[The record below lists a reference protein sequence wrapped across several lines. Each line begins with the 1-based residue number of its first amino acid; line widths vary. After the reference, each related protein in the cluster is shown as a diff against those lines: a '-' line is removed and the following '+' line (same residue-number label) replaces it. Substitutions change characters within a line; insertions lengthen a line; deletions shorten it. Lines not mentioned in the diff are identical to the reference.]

1 MKIKLHKCFA
11 WLHIVGRSKTLR
23 IMKII
28 LLLVILGVSNIYAS
42 VFSQS
47 IDINLTLKSVPLK
60 EAFTQIESKTDYKF
74 LYRSDLIDIDKLTN
88 LEVKGKS
95 TLDNFLALLL
105 HNTEISY
112 NVLNNNLIVL
122 APKQQHIITGV
133 VTDAK
138 TGLTI
143 PGVNVLIEGTNQ
155 GTVTDLSGKYSI
167 EVPDLNA
174 TLVFSFI
181 GYESQKIALTG
192 RTSVNVKMVS
202 SIGNLSEVVV
212 IGYGTQRKKDLTS
225 SVSVVATKE
234 IGSLPVPSISDALQG
249 RAAGV
254 QVISSGAPGSDATF
268 RIRGV
273 GTINNN
279 DPLLVIDGVPVSSGL
294 NQLNMNDVESIQVL
308 KDASATAIYGSRGAN
323 GVLIVTTKRG
333 KGDKSHLDFNYFMG
347 LQRAANVVDML
358 NAEQFATLHN
368 EIMSNAG
375 LPQNPAFAN
384 PASLGSG
391 TDWLGELFDVAPI
404 SNYSLSY
411 SGNSEKTN
419 YYVSG
424 NILDQDGIVLNTG
437 YKRYTVQFNADTKVF
452 DKLKFGNSL
461 TLNHDVKTSGDY
473 NIRNTML
480 ALPTQSIFQENG
492 MYSGPVAQPM
502 WDGDL
507 VNPIGLAKTVDNS
520 IKGYNLLGSVYG
532 EYSVL
537 ENLKFKS
544 SLGLQANFW
553 NARTW
558 APNYKWNSS
567 SKDNSYLFEQYNKSL
582 TWVWDN
588 TLTFEKSYGKHNFLL
603 MGGTSAQE
611 NNFNFLNGSIQ
622 AFASNLTQQINNGT
636 QQPTVGGNTSS
647 WSLFSYMGRANYTY
661 NNKYLFTATL
671 RRDGSSR
678 FGEGNKWG
686 TFPSGSVAWRISE
699 EPFMQSFGFIDDM
712 KLRAGYGITG
722 NQEIGNYTF
731 ASALQTIMYNFDNS
745 IVTAV
750 VPNMMPNPYVQWEE
764 QKQSNIGLDASMFNY
779 RIEVALD
786 GYIKNTEQMLVPMSV
801 PVSTGYSDVYVPY
814 INAGKMENKG
824 VEISI
829 NSRNLTGEFTWNSS
843 FNFSYNYNRVVSLND
858 TVPMTSGSIGLN
870 YNLALI
876 QAGHPINAFYGFETD
891 GIFQTPEDVE
901 NHAVQVS
908 GNDPYN
914 RTSAGDIRFKDLN
927 NDGII
932 NDKDRTFLGNPNPS
946 FIFALNNSFAWKG
959 FDLSIFLQGVSGN
972 KILNAN
978 RIWSEAMSIAQNQT
992 TETLGRWT
1000 GEGTSNEMPR
1010 AVFNDPNKNNRPS
1023 DRYIE
1028 DGSYLRIKN
1037 ITLGYTL
1044 PRALINK
1051 VHLESVRVYATA
1063 LNLLTITKYTGF
1075 DPEVG
1080 TSGIDNNVYPVTA
1093 TYSFGV
1099 NIGF

>member
-1 MKIKLHKCFA
+1 MKKKLHCCFV
-11 WLHIVGRSKTLR
+11 WLFIVGRSKTLR
-23 IMKII
+23 IMKITM
-28 LLLVILGVSNIYAS
+28 LLLILGISNIYAS

-47 IDINLTLKSVPLK
+47 VNINLSLKGAPLK
-60 EAFTQIESKTDYKF
+60 EAFEQIEKKSEFKF
-74 LYRSDLIDIDKLTN
+74 LYRSDLIDIDKATSLD
-88 LEVKGKS
+88 VKGS
-95 TLDNFLALLL
+95 NSIDHLLALLL
-105 HNTEISY
+105 RNTEIGY
-112 NVLNNNLIVL
+112 TIFNDNLIVL
-122 APKQQHIITGV
+122 APKQQRTVSGV
-133 VTDAK
+133 ITDAK

-143 PGVNVLIEGTNQ
+143 PGVNILVEGTSQ
-155 GTVTDLSGKYSI
+155 GAVSDLSGKYSV
-167 EVPDLNA
+167 EVPDENA
-174 TLVFSFI
+174 ILVFSFV
-181 GYESQKIALTG
+181 GYESQRVVVAGKTTVNIKLVP
-192 RTSVNVKMVS
+192 SVGS
-202 SIGNLSEVVV
+202 LSEVVV
-212 IGYGTQRKKDLTS
+212 IGYGTQQKKDLTGA
-225 SVSVVATKE
+225 VSVVATKD
-234 IGSLPVPSISDALQG
+234 IGSMPVPSISDAIQG

-254 QVISSGAPGSDATF
+254 QVVSSGAPGTDATF

-279 DPLLVIDGVPVSSGL
+279 DPLLVIDGVPVASGL

-333 KGDKSHLDFNYFMG
+333 KGDKSHLDFNYFYG
-347 LQRAANVVDML
+347 LQRASNIVEML
-358 NAEQFATLHN
+358 DASQFATLHN
-368 EIMSNAG
+368 DIMSNAG
-375 LPQNPAFAN
+375 LALNPAYAD
-384 PASLGSG
+384 PSSLGAG

-404 SNYSLSY
+404 SSYSLSY

-424 NILDQDGIVLNTG
+424 NVLDQDGIVLNTG

-452 DKLKFGNSL
+452 DKLTFGNSL
-461 TLNHDVKTSGDY
+461 TLNHDLKTSGDY
-473 NIRNTML
+473 SIRNTML
-480 ALPTQSIFQENG
+480 ALPTQNIYQENG
-492 MYSGPVAQPM
+492 NYSGPVAQPM

-507 VNPIGLAKTVDNS
+507 VNPIGLANTVDKS
-520 IKGYNLLGSVYG
+520 IHGYNLLGSVYG
-532 EYSVL
+532 EYAIL
-537 ENLKFKS
+537 ENLKFRP

-567 SKDNSYLFEQYNKSL
+567 SNDNSYLFERYDKSL

-588 TLTFEKSYGKHNFLL
+588 TLTYEKTMDKHSFLL

-611 NNFNFLNGSIQ
+611 NTANYLNGSIQ
-622 AFASNLTQQINNGT
+622 TFASNLTQQMNNGT
-636 QQPTVGGNTSS
+636 QQPVVGGNAYS

-661 NNKYLFTATL
+661 NNRYLFTATV

-686 TFPSGSVAWRISE
+686 IFPSGSVAWRLSE
-699 EPFMQSFGFIDDM
+699 EPFMKSFSFIDDM
-712 KLRAGYGITG
+712 KVRAGYGITG

-731 ASALQTIMYNFDNS
+731 ASALQTIMYNFNNS

-764 QKQSNIGLDASMFNY
+764 QKQANIGLDASLFNY
-779 RIEVALD
+779 RLEIALD

-801 PVSTGYSDVYVPY
+801 PVSTGYSDVYVPF
-814 INAGKMENKG
+814 INAGKMQNKG
-824 VEISI
+824 IEISI
-829 NSRNLTGEFTWNSS
+829 NSRNLTGDFSWNSS
-843 FNFSYNYNRVVSLND
+843 LNFSYNFNEVVSLND

-876 QAGHPINAFYGFETD
+876 QAGHPINVFYGFETD
-891 GIFQTPEDVE
+891 GIFQTQEDVE

-908 GNDPYN
+908 GNDPFN

-927 NDGII
+927 NDGVI
-932 NDKDRTFLGNPNPS
+932 NDMDRTFLGNPNPT
-946 FIFALNNSFAWKG
+946 FIFAFNNSFGYKG
-959 FDLSIFLQGVSGN
+959 FDLSIFLQGVAGN

-992 TETLGRWT
+992 VETLGRWT
-1000 GEGTSNEMPR
+1000 GEGTSNELPR
-1010 AVFNDPNKNNRPS
+1010 AVFNDPNKNTRPS

-1028 DGSYLRIKN
+1028 DGSYFRIKN
-1037 ITLGYTL
+1037 VTLGYTL
-1044 PRALINK
+1044 PRNLFKKA
-1051 VHLESVRVYATA
+1051 HLEKIRVYASA
-1063 LNLLTITKYTGF
+1063 VNLLTITQYTGF

-1080 TSGIDNNVYPVTA
+1080 TSGIDNNVYPVTS
-1093 TYSFGV
+1093 TFSFGV

>member
-95 TLDNFLALLL
+95 TLDNLLALLL
-105 HNTEISY
+105 RNTEISY
-112 NVLNNNLIVL
+112 NVLNDNLIVL
-122 APKQQHIITGV
+122 APKQQHIVSGIIS
-133 VTDAK
+133 DAK

-143 PGVNVLIEGTNQ
+143 PGVNVLIEGTSQ
-155 GTVTDLSGKYSI
+155 GTVSDLSGKYSI
-167 EVPDLNA
+167 EVPDVNA

-181 GYESQKIALTG
+181 GYESQKVALAG

-202 SIGNLSEVVV
+202 SVGNLSEVVV
-212 IGYGTQRKKDLTS
+212 IGYGTQRKKDLTG

-588 TLTFEKSYGKHNFLL
+588 TLTYEKSYGKHSFLV

-699 EPFMQSFGFIDDM
+699 EPFMQSFSFIDDM

-801 PVSTGYSDVYVPY
+801 PVSTGYSDVFVPY

-1044 PRALINK
+1044 PKALINK
-1051 VHLESVRVYATA
+1051 AHLESVRVYATA